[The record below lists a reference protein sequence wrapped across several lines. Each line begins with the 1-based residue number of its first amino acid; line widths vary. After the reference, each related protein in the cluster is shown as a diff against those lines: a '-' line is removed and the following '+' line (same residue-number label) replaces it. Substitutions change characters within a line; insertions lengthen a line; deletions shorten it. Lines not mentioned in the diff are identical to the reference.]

1 MTTLSA
7 RLLAL
12 LSLLGLSSTSTAP
25 TAKRRAPRLRSM
37 AAACALLLL
46 LGAVSIPA
54 HAQTDA
60 ESALPTPSAQQAP
73 RVPPPLM
80 SVPTAQYFK
89 NNPAARSQFLA
100 QWKQRSANSARP
112 SEKNFSPAFG
122 GTWQAGTINTLS
134 ESGGGQNCN
143 PLLLTDGT
151 VIVSDCGWVGNWYK
165 LTPDITGSYVN
176 GTWTQ
181 IATMPVINDV
191 QYAPLANAS
200 AVLPDGR
207 VIIMGGEYNWLG
219 NKYSNHEPVWTSL
232 GAIYDPVANTWTP
245 VSPPAGAGWTGTNGN
260 GGIGDA
266 QSTVLADGTFLLA
279 ACCGY
284 PDVDALFDA
293 TNLTWTGTGA
303 PNAGQ
308 LYQDEQGYTLLPN
321 GNILTVDIWTG
332 CSDLNSCDGP
342 NPTNAEQYNPTTG
355 IWSSAG
361 NTVVSLVDPY
371 ACGQFEIGPAPLRP
385 DGTVVQFGGNTGC
398 TGDADPTGIYDSTT
412 GVWSAGPNVPEVCG
426 SNGTTQCTLED
437 SPAAVLPNGNIL
449 FAVSAYAGIAAD
461 ALPTHFFEFTT
472 SNAINQVADD
482 FAGSTFPSSSYNFL
496 VLPNG
501 QILTTVNLDQ
511 LEFYTPTGS
520 PDPSWAPVISTSP
533 SSVYPG
539 TTYTITGT
547 QLNGLTQ
554 GAYYGD
560 DFQMATNYPIVQI
573 TNAATGHVFY
583 GRTFN
588 FSTESVAPGAAVST
602 NFTVP
607 ANIEQGAS
615 SLVVIANGIPS
626 APVPIGIEVPVPG
639 VSVGSSL
646 NPSVYGQPVSF
657 TATVTGANPTGS
669 VQFNIDGGA
678 FGSPVTLASG
688 SATSGTISTLTA
700 ATHTVTAVYSGD
712 TNNAE
717 GTGTLA
723 GGQVV
728 NQSTVNVTV
737 GTSPSGLL
745 VSVDGGTPQA
755 APVVVSWTIG
765 SPHTITALSPQTP
778 VAGTQ
783 YTFAIWS
790 DGTTSATD
798 SVTAAANMTGYTAS
812 FNTAYLLTTAA
823 NPTNGGTVAP
833 PSGTYYAAKMVVNLS
848 ASPNPN
854 YAFSNWTGNVANAS
868 SASTTVTMTAAESV
882 TANFVAIAPQVT
894 ASPSSISFGNV
905 ELCRTKAVTVTLQDN
920 ASTLVQIG
928 PISLINVTGNPSD
941 FAIRSYSTTGILG
954 PGKGRSY
961 QIQVKFSPSE
971 ELAESATLNIVT
983 NAPGS
988 PVQVPITGTG
998 IKGPKGCDLNP

>member
-1 MTTLSA
+1 MATLSA

-12 LSLLGLSSTSTAP
+12 PSFGNLSSKSTAS
-25 TAKRRAPRLRSM
+25 TGKSRVPRLRSAI
-37 AAACALLLL
+37 AAACALVLL
-46 LGAVSIPA
+46 LGAVCLPA

-60 ESALPTPSAQQAP
+60 QSAAASAAQNPGQTDVAQTNLAQANLAQNLDQAT
-73 RVPPPLM
+73 RMPPPPM
-80 SVPTAQYFK
+80 SARRAQYFK
-89 NNPAARSQFLA
+89 NNPAAWKQFLSELKRRRA
-100 QWKQRSANSARP
+100 DAARA
-112 SEKNFSPAFG
+112 SKADAGAAIREASPAFG

-134 ESGGGQNCN
+134 AGGDGQNCN

-151 VIVSDCGWVGNWYK
+151 VIVSDCGYLGNWYK
-165 LTPDITGSYVN
+165 LTPDITGSYAN

-181 IATMPVINDV
+181 IATMPVINGV

-207 VIIMGGEYNWLG
+207 VILMGGEYNWQYHM
-219 NKYSNHEPVWTSL
+219 NRAVWTSL

-293 TNLTWTGTGA
+293 TNLTWTSTGA

-321 GNILTVDIWTG
+321 GNVLTVDIWTG
-332 CSDLNSCDGP
+332 CSSPGSCTGP
-342 NPTNAEQYNPTTG
+342 DPTNAEQYNPSTG
-355 IWSSAG
+355 TWSSAG

-371 ACGQFEIGPAPLRP
+371 ACGNYEIGPAPLRP

-398 TGDADPTGIYDSTT
+398 TGDADPTGIYNSNT
-412 GVWSAGPNVPEVCG
+412 GIWIAGPNVPEVCG
-426 SNGTTQCTLED
+426 PNGTTQCTLED

-449 FAVSAYAGIAAD
+449 FAASAFAGMVVD
-461 ALPTHFFEFTT
+461 ELPTHFFEFTT
-472 SNAINQVADD
+472 GNAINQVADD
-482 FAGSTFPSSSYNFL
+482 FAGSAIPSSDYNFL

-501 QILTTVNLDQ
+501 QILATVGLDQ

-560 DFQMATNYPIVQI
+560 DYQMATNYPIVQI

-588 FSTESVAPGAAVST
+588 ISNRSVAPGVSVST
-602 NFTVP
+602 DFTVP
-607 ANIEQGAS
+607 ANIEWGPS
-615 SLVVIANGIPS
+615 TLVVIANGIPS
-626 APVPIGIEVPVPG
+626 TPVPVGIAVPTVG
-639 VSVGSSL
+639 VTSSL
-646 NPSVYGQPVSF
+646 NPSVYGQAVSF
-657 TATVTGANPTGS
+657 TATVTGASPTGS
-669 VQFNIDGGA
+669 VQFNIDGSA

-688 SATSGTISTLTA
+688 TAASGTISTLSPGP
-700 ATHTVTAVYSGD
+700 HTVTAVYSGD
-712 TNNAE
+712 TNNAQ

-723 GGQVV
+723 GGQTVV
-728 NQSTVNVTV
+728 
-737 GTSPSGLL
+737 
-745 VSVDGGTPQA
+745 D
-755 APVVVSWTIG
+755 
-765 SPHTITALSPQTP
+765 
-778 VAGTQ
+778 
-783 YTFAIWS
+783 
-790 DGTTSATD
+790 
-798 SVTAAANMTGYTAS
+798 
-812 FNTAYLLTTAA
+812 NT
-823 NPTNGGTVAP
+823 
-833 PSGTYYAAKMVVNLS
+833 
-848 ASPNPN
+848 
-854 YAFSNWTGNVANAS
+854 
-868 SASTTVTMTAAESV
+868 
-882 TANFVAIAPQVT
+882 QVT

-905 ELCRTKAVTVTLQDN
+905 ELCRTKTALVTLHDD

-928 PISLINVTGNPSD
+928 PISLIDVTGNPSD
-941 FAIRSYSTTGILG
+941 FSFRTYSTTGILG

-961 QIQVKFSPSE
+961 QIQVKFSPSA

>member
-1 MTTLSA
+1 MATPSA
-7 RLLAL
+7 RLLTFV
-12 LSLLGLSSTSTAP
+12 SFVNSSIPSFGSSTS
-25 TAKRRAPRLRSM
+25 
-37 AAACALLLL
+37 AAASNTSQRLWRSIAAGAFALSLL
-46 LGAVSIPA
+46 LGASA
-54 HAQTDA
+54 TSHAQTNA
-60 ESALPTPSAQQAP
+60 QAALPTPSAQQAP
-73 RVPPPLM
+73 RVLPPLM
-80 SVPTAQYFK
+80 SVPAAQYFK
-89 NNPAARSQFLA
+89 NDPAARSQFLA
-100 QWKQRSANSARP
+100 QWKQRSASPVRP

-122 GTWQAGTINTLS
+122 GTWQLGPAVTNGTPI
-134 ESGGGQNCN
+134 CN
-143 PLLLTDGT
+143 PLLLTDAT
-151 VIVSDCGWVGNWYK
+151 VIAIDCSNSLSGEWYK

-176 GTWTQ
+176 GTWTE
-181 IATMPVINDV
+181 IATLPVFYNVDGWVEI
-191 QYAPLANAS
+191 QYSPLNFAS

-207 VIIMGGEYNWLG
+207 VIVMGGEYNGPYDGL
-219 NKYSNHEPVWTSL
+219 PV

-245 VSPPAGAGWTGTNGN
+245 VSAPPGAGWVQYPLA
-260 GGIGDA
+260 IGDA

-279 ACCGY
+279 ACCADD
-284 PDVDALFDA
+284 PDLDALFDA
-293 TNLTWTGTGA
+293 TILTWTSTGA
-303 PNAGQ
+303 PNAGSNF
-308 LYQDEQGYTLLPN
+308 QDEQGYTLLPN
-321 GNILTVDIWTG
+321 GNVLTVDIWTG
-332 CSDLNSCDGP
+332 CSGPGSCTGP
-342 NPTNAEQYNPTTG
+342 DPTNAEQYNPTTG
-355 IWSSAG
+355 TWSSAG
-361 NTVVSLVDPY
+361 NSVVSLVDPY
-371 ACGQFEIGPAPLRP
+371 ACGNYEIGPAPLRP

-412 GVWSAGPNVPEVCG
+412 GVWSAGPNVPEVCA
-426 SNGTTQCTLED
+426 SNGTTQCDLAD
-437 SPAAVLPNGNIL
+437 APAAVLPNGNIL
-449 FAVSAYAGIAAD
+449 FAAD
-461 ALPTHFFEFTT
+461 TGAFEKPSHFFEFTT
-472 SNAINQVADD
+472 LNAINQVADD
-482 FAGSTFPSSSYNFL
+482 AGASFAAAFQYNFL

-501 QILTTVNLDQ
+501 QILTTVGVDQ
-511 LEFYTPTGS
+511 PEFYTPTGS

-560 DFQMATNYPIVQI
+560 DVQAATNYPIVQI
-573 TNAATGHVFY
+573 TNSATGHVFY

-588 FSTESVAPGAAVST
+588 ISNRSVAPGVAVST
-602 NFTVP
+602 DFTVP

-646 NPSVYGQPVSF
+646 NPSAYGQAVSF
-657 TATVTGANPTGS
+657 TATVTGVSPTGT
-669 VQFNIDGGA
+669 VQFNIDGSA

-688 SATSGTISTLTA
+688 TATSGTTSTLSA

-737 GTSPSGLL
+737 ATSPSGLL
-745 VSVDGGTPQA
+745 VSVDSGTPQA
-755 APVVVSWTIG
+755 TPFGVSWTIG

-783 YTFAIWS
+783 YTFAMWS

-833 PSGTYYAAKMVVNLS
+833 PSGTYYAANMVVNLS

-882 TANFVAIAPQVT
+882 TANFVPAQMTV
-894 ASPSSISFGNV
+894 SPTSVSFGNV
-905 ELCRTKAVTVTLQDN
+905 EQCRPKKDILTLTNHGATKV
-920 ASTLVQIG
+920 SIG
-928 PISLINVTGNPSD
+928 TISFIDVTGNASD
-941 FAIRSYSTTGILG
+941 FTFHEYCQPAV
-954 PGKGRSY
+954 PGGRSCTVA
-961 QIQVKFSPSE
+961 VKFSPSE
-971 ELAESATLNIVT
+971 NAPESATLNIAT
-983 NAPGS
+983 SDGAI
-988 PVQVPITGTG
+988 QVPITGTG
-998 IKGPKGCDLNP
+998 VPNARCLE